1 MDNLEKLIYEAL
13 LKFPSEDIRELVA
26 RETGLTIEQVS
37 EKMNE
42 AAKTAGI
49 SFPSTN
55 FVLNETKSVIE
66 PTDSTDTNT
75 STSTDTDTDTDT
87 NNKDKNTES
96 SAETDN
102 MDAILKGYLDS
113 NKDGKIT
120 YKIGYLPEPASHYIN
135 WSSFGDL
142 LLSDIQFKTKT
153 TKVGTKL
160 TDALKDEN
168 YDKIFA
174 PRFGFTG
181 STPLLCPFN
190 ENEFKTISDLYPLGI
205 MEDYYADDTF
215 VCDGSVVFL
224 YKAPDETK

>member
-13 LKFPSEDIRELVA
+13 LKFPSEDIRDLVA
-26 RETGLTIEQVS
+26 KETGLTVEQVS

-42 AAKTAGI
+42 AAKTADI
-49 SFPSTN
+49 SFPSAD
-55 FVLNETKSVIE
+55 FVLTETKSVIE
-66 PTDSTDTNT
+66 LTKSTNT
-75 STSTDTDTDTDT
+75 NTD
-87 NNKDKNTES
+87 NEDKNTES
-96 SAETDN
+96 STETDDI
-102 MDAILKGYLDS
+102 DATLKGYLDE

-120 YKIGYLPEPASHYIN
+120 YKVGYLPEPASHYIN

-174 PRFGFTG
+174 PRFGFAG

-190 ENEFKTISDLYPLGI
+190 ENEFKTISDLYKLGI
-205 MEDYYADDTF
+205 MEDYYADETF

-224 YKAPDETK
+224 YKAPDKTE

>member
-1 MDNLEKLIYEAL
+1 MNDLEKLIYEAL

-26 RETGLTIEQVS
+26 RETGLTVEEVS
-37 EKMNE
+37 QKMNE

-49 SFPSTN
+49 SFPSTS
-55 FVLNETKSVIE
+55 FVLNETKSVIK
-66 PTDSTDTNT
+66 PTESTDTNT
-75 STSTDTDTDTDT
+75 STDTDTSTE
-87 NNKDKNTES
+87 DKNTES
-96 SAETDN
+96 STETDD

-174 PRFGFTG
+174 PHFGFTG

-190 ENEFKTISDLYPLGI
+190 ENDFKTISDLYALGI

>member
-13 LKFPSEDIRELVA
+13 QKFPSEDIRDLVA
-26 RETGLTIEQVS
+26 KETGLTVEQVS

-66 PTDSTDTNT
+66 PTKSTDT
-75 STSTDTDTDTDT
+75 STE
-87 NNKDKNTES
+87 DKNTES
-96 SAETDN
+96 STETDDI
-102 MDAILKGYLDS
+102 DATLKGYLDS

-120 YKIGYLPEPASHYIN
+120 YKVGYLPEPASHYIN

-142 LLSDIQFKTKT
+142 LLSDIPFKTKT

-181 STPLLCPFN
+181 STPLLCPFD
-190 ENEFKTISDLYPLGI
+190 ENEFKTIRDLYKLDI
-205 MEDYYADDTF
+205 MEDYYADETC
-215 VCDGSVVFL
+215 VCDGSVIFL
-224 YKAPDETK
+224 YKAPDKTE

>member
-13 LKFPSEDIRELVA
+13 LKFPSEDIRDLVA
-26 RETGLTIEQVS
+26 KETGLTVEQVS

-49 SFPSTN
+49 SFPSAD
-55 FVLNETKSVIE
+55 FVLTETKSVIE
-66 PTDSTDTNT
+66 PTKSTNT
-75 STSTDTDTDTDT
+75 NTD
-87 NNKDKNTES
+87 NEDKNTES
-96 SAETDN
+96 STETD
-102 MDAILKGYLDS
+102 DIDTTLKGYLDE

-120 YKIGYLPEPASHYIN
+120 YKVGYLPEPASHYIN

-174 PRFGFTG
+174 PRFGFAG
-181 STPLLCPFN
+181 STPLLCPFD
-190 ENEFKTISDLYPLGI
+190 ENEFKTISDLYKLGI
-205 MEDYYADDTF
+205 MKDYYADETF
-215 VCDGSVVFL
+215 VCDGSVIFL
-224 YKAPDETK
+224 YKAPDKTE

>member
-1 MDNLEKLIYEAL
+1 MTQTQY
-13 LKFPSEDIRELVA
+13 LKA
-26 RETGLTIEQVS
+26 
-37 EKMNE
+37 
-42 AAKTAGI
+42 
-49 SFPSTN
+49 
-55 FVLNETKSVIE
+55 
-66 PTDSTDTNT
+66 
-75 STSTDTDTDTDT
+75 
-87 NNKDKNTES
+87 
-96 SAETDN
+96 
-102 MDAILKGYLDS
+102 YLDS

-142 LLSDIQFKTKT
+142 LLSDIKFKTKT

-190 ENEFKTISDLYPLGI
+190 ENDFKTISDLYKLGI
-205 MEDYYADDTF
+205 MEDYYADETF

>member
-1 MDNLEKLIYEAL
+1 MDKLEALIYEAL
-13 LKFPSEDIRELVA
+13 QKFPSEDIRDLVA
-26 RETGLTIEQVS
+26 KETGLTVEQVS

-42 AAKTAGI
+42 AAKVAGV

-66 PTDSTDTNT
+66 PTKSTD
-75 STSTDTDTDTDT
+75 TSTDTDT
-87 NNKDKNTES
+87 KDKNTES
-96 SAETDN
+96 STETDD

-120 YKIGYLPEPASHYIN
+120 YKVGYLPEPASHYID

-142 LLSDIQFKTKT
+142 LLSDIPFKTKT

-174 PRFGFTG
+174 PRFGFIK
-181 STPLLCPFN
+181 STPLLCPFD
-190 ENEFKTISDLYPLGI
+190 ENEFKTIRDLYPLGI
-205 MEDYYADDTF
+205 MEDYYADETF
-215 VCDGSVVFL
+215 ICDGSVVFL

>member
-1 MDNLEKLIYEAL
+1 MDKLEALIYEAL
-13 LKFPSEDIRELVA
+13 QKFPSEDIRDLVA
-26 RETGLTIEQVS
+26 KETGLTVEQVS

-42 AAKTAGI
+42 AAKAAGI
-49 SFPSTN
+49 SFPSTS
-55 FVLNETKSVIE
+55 FVLNETKSVIK
-66 PTDSTDTNT
+66 PTESTDTNT
-75 STSTDTDTDTDT
+75 STE
-87 NNKDKNTES
+87 DKNTES
-96 SAETDN
+96 STETDD

-190 ENEFKTISDLYPLGI
+190 ENDFKTISDLYKLGI